1 MYLGGNFTLDF
12 FSLIDTDLPDCTL
25 RKALTSY
32 LDLTS
37 IPTQEMIL
45 KWAPY
50 ASEEES
56 TNMKKLAEDLIYK
69 NWKTKCPGI
78 AELFNMFQ
86 T

>member
-1 MYLGGNFTLDF
+1 
-12 FSLIDTDLPDCTL
+12 
-25 RKALTSY
+25 
-32 LDLTS
+32 
-37 IPTQEMIL
+37 MIL

-50 ASEEES
+50 ASDEES

-78 AELFNMFQ
+78 AELSNMFQ